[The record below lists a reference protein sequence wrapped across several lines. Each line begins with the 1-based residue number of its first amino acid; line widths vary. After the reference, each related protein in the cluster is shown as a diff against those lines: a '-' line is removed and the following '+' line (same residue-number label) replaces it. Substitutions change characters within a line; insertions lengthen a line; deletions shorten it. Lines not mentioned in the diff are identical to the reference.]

1 VIQMAKHPVTIGV
14 VCLARKT
21 FDFEAAGGIY
31 TKLKFDL
38 KAIGNVTWHFV
49 DPLVIEIP
57 DAEMSASDLAT
68 RQLDGLILIAGTFH
82 LGHLALIFNK
92 TVRVPIL
99 LWGLD
104 ELPYNGGKIRLN
116 SVCGMNLD
124 ASNLY
129 KAGTRDYHY
138 VIGGAVDSDW
148 IDAIRIKAAFK
159 RARVGIAGYRAH
171 GFFNLDV
178 DEPDLYR
185 ATGVIVDHFELADIY
200 GAEVTPEQVAAQ
212 KAKLMKSFK
221 TSVLSPDQLDKVA
234 ALAAKLAVFVARN
247 GLAALAIRCWPEFA
261 ATYGIAPCAAM
272 SLLQSGGTILACEG
286 DLLGALSMLAHA
298 AIGGET
304 PYLAD
309 FSQVNL
315 MENFA
320 LLWHCGVAPC
330 NTWDGKSDCSLET
343 YHAGGKGVTADFVMK
358 PGALS
363 IARIDYCQGG
373 YRVFLQQ
380 ATAVPMAK
388 ELKGTYAKVEFKG
401 SVRDVLDKIVMN
413 GIAHHVSVVYGDH
426 SKPFEIFAR
435 LAGWTV
441 IK

>member
-1 VIQMAKHPVTIGV
+1 MAKHPVTIGV
-14 VCLARKT
+14 ACLARKT
-21 FDFEAAGGIY
+21 FDSEAASDIY
-31 TKLKFDL
+31 TKLKHDL
-38 KAIGNVTWHFV
+38 KTIENVTWQVV

-57 DAEMSASDLAT
+57 DAEKAASDLAT
-68 RQLDGLILIAGTFH
+68 KQLDGLILIAGTFH

-92 TVRVPIL
+92 VVHVPLL

-116 SVCGMNLD
+116 SVCGVNLD

-129 KAGTRDYHY
+129 KAGTRDYHV
-138 VIGGAVDSDW
+138 VIGGSVDADW

-171 GFFNLDV
+171 GFFNLDIN
-178 DEPDLYR
+178 EPDLYR
-185 ATGVIVDHFELADIY
+185 ATGVIVDHYELADVY
-200 GAEVTPEQVAAQ
+200 GTEVTPEQIAAQ
-212 KAKLMKSFK
+212 KVKVQKAFK
-221 TSVLSPDQLDKVA
+221 TGALSIEQLDKVA
-234 ALAAKLAVFVARN
+234 ALAAKLAVFVARY
-247 GLAALAIRCWPEFA
+247 GLTALAIRCWPEFA
-261 ATYGIAPCAAM
+261 ANYGIAPCAAM

-286 DLLGALSMLAHA
+286 DVLGALSMLAHA
-298 AIGGET
+298 ATGGET

-309 FSQVNL
+309 FSQVNFA
-315 MENFA
+315 ENFA

-330 NTWDGKSDCSLET
+330 NTWDGKSECSLET

-363 IARIDYCQGG
+363 IARIDYCQDG

-388 ELKGTYAKVEFKG
+388 ELKGTYAKVVFKG
-401 SVRDVLDKIVMN
+401 SVREVLDKIVMN

-426 SKPFEIFAR
+426 VKPFEIFAR
-435 LAGWTV
+435 LSGWSV